1 MKRRRNLNWPRKPL
15 SKKAEPKT
23 DLAPLT
29 KYDPER
35 VVAKQGRDEFTEFT
49 MALAVAYNDLKGLFL
64 WRELLL
70 PLKPPDPTV
79 VSAKSGEWHGV
90 EIQIHRLLVA
100 QLHELLKLIKEFE
113 SVASGEA
120 MHRLLKKAPPSTRHH
135 WDDLVKIATEKGT
148 PRDTAFA
155 EVLVQTRNSVSYHYY
170 QPKMLIAGFRHYFFE
185 LAPGAHNESAFAS
198 IGENMEQTRFYF
210 ADAAI
215 LGALTK
221 LTEKNMTSAKFV
233 KRLRAAID
241 SVNHALEHIV
251 TIYLEQAKLP

>member
-1 MKRRRNLNWPRKPL
+1 MKKRRNLNSRKPP
-15 SKKAEPKT
+15 SRKGEPTT

-29 KYDPER
+29 QFDPGK
-35 VVAKQGRDEFTEFT
+35 VVAKQGRDEFTEFIL
-49 MALAVAYNDLKGLFL
+49 ALAVAFNDLKGLLL
-64 WRELLL
+64 WRQLLQ
-70 PLKPPDPTV
+70 PLRPSDPTK
-79 VSAKSGEWHGV
+79 VSAKSGEWHGA

-113 SVASGEA
+113 SVAGGET

-185 LAPGAHNESAFAS
+185 LTQGAHNESAFAS

-210 ADAAI
+210 ADAAVQ
-215 LGALTK
+215 GALTK

-233 KRLRAAID
+233 KRLGAVIS
-241 SVNHALEHIV
+241 SVNHALQHIV
-251 TIYLEQAKLP
+251 TIYLEQAKRS